1 MDQFEYGF
9 KVIFNMR
16 PQFGFGNNR
25 RRGKDAQ
32 DAVVKYLKNTGVYY
46 RI

>member
-25 RRGKDAQ
+25 RRGKRC
-32 DAVVKYLKNTGVYY
+32 TGCCCEISEEY
-46 RI
+46 RGVL